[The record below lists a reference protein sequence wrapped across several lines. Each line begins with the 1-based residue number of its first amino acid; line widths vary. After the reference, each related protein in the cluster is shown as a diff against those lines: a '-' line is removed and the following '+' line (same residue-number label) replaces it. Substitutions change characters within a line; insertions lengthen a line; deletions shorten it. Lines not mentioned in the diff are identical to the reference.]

1 MPPPPPPP
9 SPIEALRARLANR
22 RPRGAG
28 AVGRRAQGLEVAYVP
43 NWGGF
48 VNASFRVTDRSRAVR
63 VKLAH
68 DPESLGGLR
77 RWREV
82 ATLLHER
89 HLAPRMLGWIDVPET
104 PYEGPVFEWID
115 GAVPAARDSRL
126 VADVSDALRRL
137 HVDRDL
143 ASRLASRDEPR
154 TCRDG
159 FRDGL
164 RREFVEDLRAVG
176 AARPPFVAAGD
187 LEWMRDEAAR
197 IAADVAVER
206 AFDEPAAVP
215 CHGDLWLDNLVRGAD
230 GRLAILDW
238 DGLALGDPAL
248 DWALFL
254 GPSRADLRPARASDL
269 PADLATDGTF
279 RARFDLY
286 ARASLFDWALDGL
299 ADWIEAG
306 VLGDGAEEVRRAK
319 ERVSLAAM
327 AAYRAAYP
335 ASTPEFGEH
344 LAGRDYRARP
354 GCYAVV
360 LDARG
365 RVAVMSTRKGF
376 FLPGGGCEPGE
387 SAAATLSREVLEEC
401 GRSVEIVR
409 ALGRAVE
416 RVHAD
421 GEGSFAKDCAFF
433 EARLGDVVGPST
445 EPDHRLVWL
454 PAPEARERLSH
465 RSQAWAVALLAP

>member
-1 MPPPPPPP
+1 MPQTPKSE
-9 SPIEALRARLANR
+9 SPLEELRARLADR
-22 RPRGAG
+22 LVREAASLGL
-28 AVGRRAQGLEVAYVP
+28 RAQGLEVAYVP

-48 VNASFRVTDRSRAVR
+48 VNASFRATDGSRAVR

-68 DPESLGGLR
+68 DPEALAGLR
-77 RWREV
+77 SWREL
-82 ATLLHER
+82 APPLHER
-89 HLAPRMLGWIDVPET
+89 HRAPRMLGWIDVPGT
-104 PYEGPVFEWID
+104 PYEGPVFEWIE
-115 GAVPAARDSRL
+115 GGVPAARDARL
-126 VADVSDALRRL
+126 VAEVGEALRRL
-137 HVDRDL
+137 HGDRDL
-143 ASRLASRDEPR
+143 AARLASRDGPR
-154 TCRDG
+154 TCRDV
-159 FRDGL
+159 FREGL

-176 AARPPFVAAGD
+176 ATRPPFVAAGD

-197 IAADVAVER
+197 IAADVAVEG
-206 AFDEPAAVP
+206 AFDGPVEAP
-215 CHGDLWLDNLVRGAD
+215 CHGDLWLDNLVCGGD
-230 GRLAILDW
+230 GRLSILDW

-248 DWALFL
+248 DWALLL

-269 PADLATDGTF
+269 PADLAADAGF

-299 ADWIEAG
+299 ADWIEAQ
-306 VLGDGAEEVRRAK
+306 VLGDGAEEVRREK
-319 ERVSLAAM
+319 ERVSLAAT

-335 ASTPEFGEH
+335 SRTREFGECV
-344 LAGRDYRARP
+344 AGRDYRARP

-360 LDARG
+360 VDARG
-365 RVAVMSTRKGF
+365 RVAVMSTGKGL
-376 FLPGGGCEPGE
+376 FLPGGGSEPGE
-387 SAAATLSREVLEEC
+387 SAAGTLSREVLEEC

-433 EARLGDVVGPST
+433 EARLGDVVGPSI

-454 PAPEARERLSH
+454 PAREALERLSH
-465 RSQAWAVALLAP
+465 RSQAWAVALLAS